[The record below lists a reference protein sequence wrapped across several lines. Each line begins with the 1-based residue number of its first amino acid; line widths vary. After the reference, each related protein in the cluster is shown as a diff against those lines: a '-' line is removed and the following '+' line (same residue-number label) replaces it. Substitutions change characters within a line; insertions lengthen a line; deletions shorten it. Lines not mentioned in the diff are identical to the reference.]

1 MNIHEYQAKEILSRI
16 GVKIP
21 RGRVA
26 FTAKEAEV
34 IAESIGS
41 GPFMVKAQIHAGG
54 RGKSGG
60 IRQAQDSMEV
70 RQVAW
75 EMIGTRMVT
84 PQTGPEGKPVSR
96 VLIEEKVGIA
106 REFYLGVTIDRRVGK
121 VVVIGSSEGGMDVE
135 EVAARSPEKI
145 HRIYAEGGCGITQF
159 QGRKMALAMGLQGR
173 MIGAAAAIVSALY
186 RGFVEYDC
194 TLAEIN
200 PLVLT
205 ERGELLALDAKMNI
219 DDNALFRHPEIV
231 AMRDV
236 EQEDPRDT
244 EATRLGL
251 TFVPL
256 SGNIGC
262 VVNGAGLGMATL
274 DILHYYGGEPANFLD
289 AGAGASK
296 EVIRNAFR
304 LLSSDPRVKG
314 ILVNMFGGITR
325 CDSYA
330 LGIVEALRERPLK
343 IPLVVRLEGTN
354 VELGR
359 KILAE
364 SGFSIHYA
372 ADLREAAQKIVQ
384 FVKGNA

>member
-1 MNIHEYQAKEILSRI
+1 MNIHEYQAKEILSRL
-16 GVKIP
+16 GMRIP

-34 IAESIGS
+34 IAQSIGQ
-41 GPFMVKAQIHAGG
+41 GPYVVKAQIHAGG

-60 IRQAQDSMEV
+60 IRLAKDPVEA
-70 RQVAW
+70 RQIAW
-75 EMIGTRMVT
+75 EMIGIRLVT

-96 VLIEEKVGIA
+96 VLIEETVPIA
-106 REFYLGVTIDRRVGK
+106 QEFYLGVTIDRTLGK
-121 VVVIGSSEGGMDVE
+121 VVVLGSAEGGMDIE

-145 HRIYAEGGCGITQF
+145 RQVHAEAGCGVTQF
-159 QGRKMALAMGLQGR
+159 QGRKIALAMGLEGGI
-173 MIGAAAAIVSALY
+173 IGKAATIVSALY
-186 RGFVEYDC
+186 QGFMEYDC

-205 ERGELLALDAKMNI
+205 EGGDLLALDAKMNI
-219 DDNALFRHPEIV
+219 DDNALFRHPEIL

-244 EATRLGL
+244 EAMRLGL
-251 TFVPL
+251 NFAPL

-262 VVNGAGLGMATL
+262 IVNGAGLGMATL
-274 DILHYYGGEPANFLD
+274 DILNYYGGKPANFLD

-330 LGIVEALRERPLK
+330 LGIVDALKAKPLT

-364 SGFSIHYA
+364 SGLDILYA
-372 ADLREAAQKIVQ
+372 GDMREAAQKIIELVN
-384 FVKGNA
+384 KKE

>member
-1 MNIHEYQAKEILSRI
+1 MNIHEYQAKEVLSRL
-16 GVKIP
+16 GVRIP

-34 IAESIGS
+34 IAESIGT
-41 GPFMVKAQIHAGG
+41 GPFVVKAQVHAGG

-60 IRQAQDSMEV
+60 IRLAQDPVEV
-70 RQVAW
+70 RQIAW
-75 EMIGTRMVT
+75 EMIGMRLVT
-84 PQTGPEGKPVSR
+84 SQTGPAGKPVSR
-96 VLIEEKVGIA
+96 VLIEETVAIG
-106 REFYLGVTIDRRVGK
+106 RELYLGVTIDRRIGK
-121 VVVIGSSEGGMDVE
+121 VVTIGCPEGGLDIE
-135 EVAARSPEKI
+135 EVANRSPEKI
-145 HRIYAEGGCGITQF
+145 HRIHADAGCGITQF
-159 QGRKMALAMGLQGR
+159 QGRKIALAMGLEGR
-173 MIGAAAAIVSALY
+173 MIGKAATIVSALY
-186 RGFVEYDC
+186 QGFVEYDC

-205 ERGELLALDAKMNI
+205 AKGDLLALDAKMNI
-219 DDNALFRHPEIV
+219 DDNALFRHPEIL

-244 EATRLGL
+244 EAMRLGL
-251 TFVPL
+251 SFVPL

-274 DILHYYGGEPANFLD
+274 DILNYYGGKPANFLD

-330 LGIVEALRERPLK
+330 MGIVDALKERPLT

-359 KILAE
+359 KILAD
-364 SGFSIHYA
+364 SGLNIIFA
-372 ADLREAAQKIVQ
+372 EGMREAARKIIEMV
-384 FVKGNA
+384 NSA